1 MSQEIGSPSTVPPA
15 PSHSWREV
23 WSNALMRPSVATY
36 EGFANDPNGT
46 SRRAYN
52 WIFVSGLIV
61 AVIVAFLQA
70 TEKPKGPLSPEEALS
85 AGRASVGMICLV
97 PATAAAGVLGFAL
110 VTGITQL
117 VAKILGGSGTYSKLA
132 YATAAYSAP
141 LSLLTTALGAIPYVG
156 YVTTP
161 LGWIYGLVLNVIAVK
176 AVNKFGWGKAI
187 VPSAVLVVVGL
198 ILIVLWVVIVVIMQ
212 LSSAG

>member
-1 MSQEIGSPSTVPPA
+1 
-15 PSHSWREV
+15 
-23 WSNALMRPSVATY
+23 
-36 EGFANDPNGT
+36 
-46 SRRAYN
+46 
-52 WIFVSGLIV
+52 
-61 AVIVAFLQA
+61 
-70 TEKPKGPLSPEEALS
+70 
-85 AGRASVGMICLV
+85 MICLV